1 VGITYNILAGP
12 PIWAKYYTMRFFEIN
27 DPKIQTAPA
36 ATPDNAP
43 APEAPVAATKAVPPT
58 DVAVPVEAEP
68 NYADLSVYQ
77 GQEGLIKQELID
89 QGATDV
95 KIEPRKAE
103 KGRVPHIR
111 LDNVGYE
118 QLSAAMTALGFTEAS
133 TTARQDASSGKFDT
147 YAFQADDTT
156 YTVVLRGFK
165 NKGSAPGA
173 GSSLVLNQ
181 KELTPTNL
189 NLTGQEFTSRQEL
202 ADQVKSALAS
212 KFKDQQLV
220 AALSELVDNATAGG
234 SAPMTAENL
243 QYIKPKIK
251 QISQDFGEILAPLV
265 LANDGDPIVFPAGNE
280 KLIDVTIGANKY
292 SVKAMSGSGTSMNS
306 LGELLDEYELSLTD
320 QGKKTMFQ
328 NAIKIWKS
336 TRKEGSVLDRLCLAS
351 YKNKTPEY
359 IAFKTILGNDF
370 ASYKADSQQQDDKGN
385 TITVSSLLSLIQ
397 AATGGMSYSDFLKT
411 VYPAMTAGNWAKP
424 TGLPDDGMYYMG
436 MTEKKPVAG
445 VAGKFSY
452 DANPVDGAGNIICY
466 SLGQALQNMIKK
478 GPNASQ
484 YKEIMT
490 DMVKTLKCMLG
501 HVKIGQDGSLIVSS
515 TSFADLEFEFDYH
528 APSHIAGNN
537 RPGFM
542 IIQPGAKKAKKVA
555 QPAV

>member
-1 VGITYNILAGP
+1 
-12 PIWAKYYTMRFFEIN
+12 MRFFEIN
-27 DPKIQTAPA
+27 NPKIQ
-36 ATPDNAP
+36 P
-43 APEAPVAATKAVPPT
+43 APQTSVPPVDATKEVPPQDTAVP
-58 DVAVPVEAEP
+58 AEVEAEP

-77 GQEGLIKQELID
+77 EQEGLVKQELID
-89 QGATDV
+89 QGAIDV
-95 KIEPRKAE
+95 NTESRKAE

-111 LDNVGYE
+111 LDNVSYE
-118 QLSAAMTALGFTEAS
+118 QLSAAMAALGFAEVDTTE
-133 TTARQDASSGKFDT
+133 RQDVSSGKFDT
-147 YAFQADDTT
+147 YSFQADDTT

-165 NKGSAPGA
+165 NKGSAPGS

-181 KELTPTNL
+181 KALTPTNL
-189 NLTGQEFTSRQEL
+189 GLTGQTFTSRQEL
-202 ADQVKSALAS
+202 ADQVKAAVSS

-234 SAPMTAENL
+234 SAPLTAENL

-292 SVKAMSGSGTSMNS
+292 SVKALSGSGTSMNS
-306 LGELLDEYELSLTD
+306 LGELLDEYELTLTD

-351 YKNKTPEY
+351 FKNKTPEY
-359 IAFKTILGNDF
+359 ITFKTILGNDF
-370 ASYKADSQQQDDKGN
+370 ASYKADSQQQDDTGN
-385 TITVSSLLSLIQ
+385 LITVPSLLSLIQ
-397 AATGGMSYSDFLKT
+397 KATSGLSYSDFLKT
-411 VYPAMTAGNWAKP
+411 IYPAMTAGNWASP
-424 TGLPDDGMYYMG
+424 TGLPDDGKYYMG
-436 MTEKKPVAG
+436 FTEKKPKPG
-445 VAGKFSY
+445 IAGKFSY
-452 DANPVDGAGNIICY
+452 DADPIDGGGNIICY

-478 GPNASQ
+478 GPKASQ

-542 IIQPGAKKAKKVA
+542 IIPPGAKKAKKVTQSA
-555 QPAV
+555 A

>member
-1 VGITYNILAGP
+1 
-12 PIWAKYYTMRFFEIN
+12 MRFFEIN

-58 DVAVPVEAEP
+58 DVAVPAEVEAEP

-147 YAFQADDTT
+147 YSFQADDTT

-165 NKGSAPGA
+165 NKGSAAGT

-189 NLTGQEFTSRQEL
+189 NLTGQTFTSRQQL
-202 ADQVKSALAS
+202 ADQVKSELAA

-251 QISQDFGEILAPLV
+251 QISQDFGEVLAPLV
-265 LANDGDPIVFPAGNE
+265 LAKDGDPIVFPAGNE

-306 LGELLDEYELSLTD
+306 LGALLDEYELTLSD

-351 YKNKTPEY
+351 FKNKTPEY
-359 IAFKTILGNDF
+359 IAFKTILGGDF
-370 ASYKADSQQQDDKGN
+370 ASYKTDSQQQDDQGN
-385 TITVSSLLSLIQ
+385 VITVPSLLSLIQ
-397 AATGGMSYSDFLKT
+397 KTTSGLSYSDFLKT

-436 MTEKKPVAG
+436 LTEKKPVAG

-452 DANPVDGAGNIICY
+452 DADPVDGAGNIICY

-490 DMVKTLKCMLG
+490 DMVKTLNCMLG

-555 QPAV
+555 QPAA